1 MPIPEIKYCPSLLL
15 EGYDTYSPLAQ
26 KMLFGNRSRHVPHV
40 LPFPSPGRNTIS
52 IRTFNEKR
60 KGLSISGVQEKY
72 SIRQEKNEL
81 TLTDTAGTHI
91 LKPVPVERLE
101 LIEDMPANEHL
112 SMQLASQVFNIQT
125 AACGMIFFEDGSPAY
140 ITKRFDYKPN
150 GGKYQMEDFAT
161 LLEKSP
167 IGNDTHFKYEASYL
181 DIAAQIQQYTA
192 AAPVAL
198 LRFFQLMVFNYL
210 IGNGDAHLKNYSLI
224 ETAQGDFM
232 LSPAYDL
239 LCTALHV
246 DDSTLALEN
255 GLYEG
260 DYEEASYYKHGVYTA
275 TSFLAFAA
283 KAGISKKAAG
293 NVINHLQTR
302 IPAAIQMIDHSFLST
317 AAKERYLGILQQ
329 RYHYLMLG

>member
-1 MPIPEIKYCPSLLL
+1 
-15 EGYDTYSPLAQ
+15 
-26 KMLFGNRSRHVPHV
+26 MLFGNRSRHVPHM
-40 LPFPSPGRNTIS
+40 LPFSSPGRNTAS

-81 TLTDTAGTHI
+81 VLTDTGGTHI
-91 LKPVPVERLE
+91 LKPVPAERLE
-101 LIEDMPANEHL
+101 LIADMPANEHV
-112 SMQLASQVFNIQT
+112 SMQLAAQVFDIQT

-140 ITKRFDYKPN
+140 ITKRFDYKPD
-150 GGKYQMEDFAT
+150 GTKYQMEDFAT

-167 IGNDTHFKYEASYL
+167 TGNDTHFKYEASYL
-181 DIAAQIQQYTA
+181 DIAVKIQQHTA

-198 LRFFQLMVFNYL
+198 LRLFQLMVFNYL
-210 IGNGDAHLKNYSLI
+210 IGNGDAHLKNYSLM
-224 ETAQGDFM
+224 ETVQGDFM

-239 LCTALHV
+239 LCTELHV
-246 DDSTLALEN
+246 EDSTLALGN

-260 DYEEASYYKHGVYTA
+260 DYEEASYYTHGVYTS

-283 KAGISKKAAG
+283 KAGISKKAAS
-293 NVINHLQTR
+293 NVIDR
-302 IPAAIQMIDHSFLST
+302 VKARVPAAIQMINRSFLSA
-317 AAKERYLGILQQ
+317 AAKERYLAILQQ